1 MTLQWSDIGITGKQ
15 VVRDV
20 WRQKD
25 LGTFDGTFSAPVGSH
40 GVILIRVYPQDQ
52 TK

>member
-1 MTLQWSDIGITGKQ
+1 MKVPVIGLDGKQ

-25 LGTFDGTFSAPVGSH
+25 LGQFTGEFAAEVAIH
-40 GVILIRVYPQDQ
+40 GVKLITIR
-52 TK
+52 KALK